1 MSKVEK
7 YIENYTR
14 NCSNEERIT
23 VGNNIRYTRHPW
35 LTPDHARA
43 VAEIARE
50 EVIDKAVTWL
60 NNIYITQEPISLDDI
75 EDFKKY
81 MEESV

>member
-50 EVIDKAVTWL
+50 EGIDKAVTWL